1 MLWIIFGLLTVVVV
15 VVVLIYLYGTRTFS
29 YWAKRGV
36 RHDAP
41 IPFFGTAKRQ
51 FLHQIS
57 VADMY
62 HEMYQKYSS
71 EKFVG
76 YYLMTTPV
84 LVLRDPELIKC
95 LLVSDFNYFS
105 ARNMLPMDEHPEPLL
120 KNLFSCEGDLWK
132 LLRQRMTSAFT
143 TGKLKAMFPLIVARA
158 EKLQRVAGEAAASG
172 AEVDVRDLM
181 ARYTTDFIGACGF
194 GIDTDTLS
202 DNNNMFRKLGK
213 RIFVQTKRD
222 AIVTILKY
230 AIPSLMTRFHFF
242 SPEVENVTVKL
253 VKTIMAERNYKNSG
267 KNDYIDML
275 LDLKGKGKMIG
286 ESLMHTKADGTPCMA
301 EIEMDD
307 EVLVAQVFLFFAAGS
322 ETSSAVSS
330 YTLHELAHHPEH
342 RRRCQ
347 EEIDAVLARHD
358 NKLSYDSV
366 REMKFLDMCF
376 SEGMRLFPS
385 VGFLQRMCVKP
396 YIIPGTDMT
405 IDPGVNIIVSVK
417 GLHLDPQYFPDPE
430 EFRPERFHPDNVS
443 AINKYTYLPFGTGPR
458 ACIGER
464 LGYMQSLAGLAAL
477 LSQFSVAP
485 SISTL
490 RKPIIDPK
498 VLGVQSVKGGLPLT
512 LTARKKIKA

>member
-1 MLWIIFGLLTVVVV
+1 MFWFGLIGLLSVVFI
-15 VVVLIYLYGTRTFS
+15 LFYLYGTRTFS

-41 IPFFGTAKRQ
+41 VPIFGTAKRQ
-51 FLHQIS
+51 FLKEIS
-57 VADMY
+57 FADIY
-62 HEMYQKYSS
+62 AEMYQKYPN
-71 EKFVG
+71 ERFVG

-84 LVLRDPELIKC
+84 LILRDPDLVKHV
-95 LLVSDFNYFS
+95 LVSDFNYFS
-105 ARNMLPMDEHPEPLL
+105 SRNVFPLDKHPEPLL
-120 KNLFSCEGDLWK
+120 KNLIMCEGDLWK
-132 LLRQRMTSAFT
+132 FLRQRMTPAFT

-202 DNNNMFRKLGK
+202 DKNNMFRKLGH
-213 RIFVQTKRD
+213 RIFVRGRRD
-222 AIVTILKY
+222 MVVTILKFSM
-230 AIPSLMTRFHFF
+230 PSLMTSFHFF
-242 SPEVENVTVKL
+242 PPEVEHLMMTL
-253 VKTIMAERNYKNSG
+253 VKTIMKERNYKHSG
-267 KNDYIDML
+267 RNDYIDTIL
-275 LDLKGKGKMIG
+275 ELKEQGKMVG
-286 ESLMHTKADGTPCMA
+286 ESLVHKKADGTPCIA

-307 EVLVAQVFLFFAAGS
+307 EILVAQVFMFFAAGF
-322 ETSSAVSS
+322 ETSSAVTS
-330 YTLHELAHHPEH
+330 YTLHELAHHPDH
-342 RRRCQ
+342 QRRCQ
-347 EEIDAVLARHD
+347 EEIDSVLARHD
-358 NKLSYDSV
+358 NKVSYEALK
-366 REMKFLDMCF
+366 EMKFLDMCF
-376 SEGMRLFPS
+376 SEAMRIFPS
-385 VGFLQRMCVKP
+385 IGFLQRMCVKP
-396 YIIPGTDMT
+396 YTIPGTDIT
-405 IDPGVNIIVSVK
+405 VDPGVNVIVPVK
-417 GLHLDPQYFPDPE
+417 ALHLDPQYFPDPE

-490 RKPIIDPK
+490 RKPIIDTK

-512 LTARKKIKA
+512 LIARKKTQ